1 MRFACLLVILCM
13 SVAAFSQ
20 APQRFPSVDK
30 SPLDISYYP
39 PNYPVMKVQ
48 PTKQLEALIARVI
61 YSRPQKMGRK
71 VFDEL
76 VENGK
81 VWRLGANEATEIEFF
96 RDVRIGAKKI
106 KKGRYTI
113 YAIENDSSWTLIL
126 NTELDVW
133 GAFKYNIQK
142 DVLRVDCP
150 ALITPEI
157 TEALTMVFEKTA
169 ERAIRLVIAW
179 DDRVVA
185 LPISW

>member
-1 MRFACLLVILCM
+1 MKLTFLLVSFCLSC
-13 SVAAFSQ
+13 AAFSQ

-30 SPLDISYYP
+30 SPLDISYYHT
-39 PNYPVMKVQ
+39 NYPVVKVQ
-48 PTKQLEALIARVI
+48 PTKVLEPLLASVI
-61 YSRPQKMGRK
+61 YSRPQINGRN

-76 VENGK
+76 VENSK

-106 KKGRYTI
+106 KKGRYTL

-133 GAFKYNIQK
+133 GAFKYNTQK
-142 DVLRVDCP
+142 DAVRVACP
-150 ALITPEI
+150 VLITPEI

-169 ERAIRLVIAW
+169 EKAIQLVIAW
-179 DDRVVA
+179 DDRIVA
-185 LPISW
+185 LPINW